1 MTKTTFLEIENF
13 SDDRGDIF
21 VFEKSLNLPFE
32 INRVY
37 LIRNVPV
44 GKERG
49 YHAHRNL
56 KQVLIALSGSV
67 SVEVSDH
74 SGTMTYKLSS
84 PNRGLYIYGPTW
96 RVLREFTSDCIL
108 MVLAS
113 EQFDP
118 DDYIDNY
125 SDFLEETK
133 RD

>member
-1 MTKTTFLEIENF
+1 MTKSTFFEIEQF

-21 VFEKSLNLPFE
+21 IFENGVNLPFE
-32 INRVY
+32 VKRVY
-37 LIRNVPV
+37 LIRGVPL

-49 YHAHRNL
+49 HHAHRKL

-67 SVEVSDH
+67 SIDVSDQ

-84 PNRGLYIYGPTW
+84 PNKGLYIYGPTW
-96 RVLREFTSDCIL
+96 RVLRDFTSDCVL

-113 EQFDP
+113 ERFDP

-125 SDFLEETK
+125 SIFLEES
-133 RD
+133 RSD